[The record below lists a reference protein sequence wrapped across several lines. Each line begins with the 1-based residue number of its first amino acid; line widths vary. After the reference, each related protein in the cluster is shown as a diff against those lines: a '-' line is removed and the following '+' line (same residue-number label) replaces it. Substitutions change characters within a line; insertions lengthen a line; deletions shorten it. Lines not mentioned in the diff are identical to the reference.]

1 MIEENGGKNSGSI
14 SAKTSFV
21 LAGENMGPEKLKKAQ
36 SLNIPLMNEMDFLQL
51 LGKKLENKE
60 GTMGTLF

>member
-1 MIEENGGKNSGSI
+1 
-14 SAKTSFV
+14 
-21 LAGENMGPEKLKKAQ
+21 MGPEKLKKAQ
-36 SLNIPLMNEMDFLQL
+36 SLNIPLMNETDFLQL